1 MVCLPVYARQL
12 RRVAGAVQR
21 GKRENGTRSR
31 RRSVSASE
39 KRAEG
44 EGERARK
51 NRFTR
56 LPATGVWWA
65 SGETSAN
72 PGQLGCET
80 AGATTLNGSSMGHG
94 AGRRGREGGEAA
106 TLYTDPPPLSSG
118 PSSTPHF
125 QLLHPPPS
133 SSQQEAVDVGV
144 FSWPPLT
151 LFCGR
156 RSLSNL
162 TIGTGTSRRNHHVR
176 QPAPGEPP
184 RRCCLPD
191 SEYGFDGALSL
202 RLFLFWASKFSA
214 PTSSVRVQVAA
225 ARLPCPPAR
234 FGSVLLSQAS
244 GGNGETRPGA
254 WWPWPRPGP
263 GESTWDV
270 HRCPAH
276 CTACDA
282 GGPSEAGRRHE
293 QRDFCVDLTPA
304 SPVSKAPTWGRLG
317 PVLLTVLIDRIQ
329 LALRLTS
336 LETI

>member
-1 MVCLPVYARQL
+1 MRKSSEWLQSVTLADPQFSRRPLGNNAPSKGPPLIFFVSVLLVAMVCLPVCARQL

-31 RRSVSASE
+31 RRSVSVSE

-65 SGETSAN
+65 SGQTSAN

-94 AGRRGREGGEAA
+94 AGRRAEKEGKQPHF
-106 TLYTDPPPLSSG
+106 TQTPPLSSG
-118 PSSTPHF
+118 PSSTPHS

-162 TIGTGTSRRNHHVR
+162 TIGTGTSKRNHHVR

-202 RLFLFWASKFSA
+202 RLFFVLGFQVLSPDFQRPRPSCCCSA
-214 PTSSVRVQVAA
+214 PLPPSSFRLGAIVTSQRRQRRDEARRVVAVA
-225 ARLPCPPAR
+225 
-234 FGSVLLSQAS
+234 
-244 GGNGETRPGA
+244 ETR
-254 WWPWPRPGP
+254 
-263 GESTWDV
+263 TWRIDMG
-270 HRCPAH
+270 CPQLS
-276 CTACDA
+276 CTLH
-282 GGPSEAGRRHE
+282 SLRRGR
-293 QRDFCVDLTPA
+293 
-304 SPVSKAPTWGRLG
+304 
-317 PVLLTVLIDRIQ
+317 
-329 LALRLTS
+329 S
-336 LETI
+336 L

>member
-1 MVCLPVYARQL
+1 MRKSSERLQSVTLADPQFSRRPLGNNAPSKGPPPQFFCFCSLGCDGLSACVYARQL

-80 AGATTLNGSSMGHG
+80 AGATTLNGSMGHG

-106 TLYTDPPPLSSG
+106 TLYTDPPLSSG
-118 PSSTPHF
+118 PSSTPHS

-156 RSLSNL
+156 RSYVESHNWH
-162 TIGTGTSRRNHHVR
+162 RHV
-176 QPAPGEPP
+176 
-184 RRCCLPD
+184 
-191 SEYGFDGALSL
+191 
-202 RLFLFWASKFSA
+202 
-214 PTSSVRVQVAA
+214 
-225 ARLPCPPAR
+225 
-234 FGSVLLSQAS
+234 
-244 GGNGETRPGA
+244 
-254 WWPWPRPGP
+254 
-263 GESTWDV
+263 
-270 HRCPAH
+270 
-276 CTACDA
+276 
-282 GGPSEAGRRHE
+282 
-293 QRDFCVDLTPA
+293 
-304 SPVSKAPTWGRLG
+304 
-317 PVLLTVLIDRIQ
+317 
-329 LALRLTS
+329 
-336 LETI
+336 